1 MTATAIA
8 VLPHIMAVRSAL
20 ETAGLVVYVGGAPAG
35 IVLPK
40 TYVVLY
46 PDAGVASA
54 ASLADDRTRLDTL
67 VQLTC
72 VSTTWEGALGT
83 ADWARSALTGP
94 LTVPGR
100 QSWRPQ
106 ELGGPPVQRDDDVT
120 PPVYYLPVQYRLRST
135 PA

>member
-1 MTATAIA
+1 MTAPALA
-8 VLPHIMAVRSAL
+8 ALPHIMAVQAAL
-20 ETAGLVVYVGGAPAG
+20 EAAGLTVYVGGAPAA
-35 IVLPK
+35 ITLPK

-46 PDAGVASA
+46 PDDGVASA
-54 ASLADDRTRLDTL
+54 ASLADDRTRLDLL

-83 ADWARSALTGP
+83 ADWARSALCGP

-100 QSWRPQ
+100 QSWRPE
-106 ELGGPPVQRDDDVT
+106 ELGGPPLQRDDDVT
-120 PPVYYLPVQYRLRST
+120 PPLYYLPVQYRLRSA